1 MQIGCND
8 LQGADLSRR
17 LLHGSVPNSAR
28 SVRFRR
34 VQRLD
39 HLQAGF
45 WPKLVLPCVAVLAL
59 GAFASGSYNKAITGS
74 ALKPPYMLHE
84 QQYQETPR
92 SFSCL
97 NGLN

>member
-1 MQIGCND
+1 
-8 LQGADLSRR
+8 
-17 LLHGSVPNSAR
+17 
-28 SVRFRR
+28 
-34 VQRLD
+34 
-39 HLQAGF
+39 
-45 WPKLVLPCVAVLAL
+45 VLAL

-84 QQYQETPR
+84 QQYQAPR